1 MKDTVLIFVLLPAH
15 VVATF
20 ILVLTMFATVAFE
33 VVVGTVTT
41 VFFSERPSSPAPST
55 RDVSLLLGKDCQGSR
70 DPHVAVEAPQQNY
83 FFNVGLS
90 FYVRHLS
97 KLWCPV

>member
-1 MKDTVLIFVLLPAH
+1 MKDAGLMCALLPAH

-20 ILVLTMFATVAFE
+20 ILVLTMFTTVAFE

-55 RDVSLLLGKDCQGSR
+55 QYISLLLGEACQGSR
-70 DPHVAVEAPQQNY
+70 DPHVAVEAP
-83 FFNVGLS
+83 GT
-90 FYVRHLS
+90 
-97 KLWCPV
+97 